1 MKPQEKRQRMKLN
14 EKTMQKIGVVV
25 TLAVLANLLW
35 GSAAPVIKI
44 GYRLLQ
50 IRTDHIPSL
59 ILFAGTR
66 FTLAGVLAVLLGS
79 LLGGKLLLP
88 KKSSL
93 SKIGVLAMLQTV
105 IQYTFFYI
113 GCAHASGVKVSI
125 VVATNVFV
133 GILIS
138 SLLYRQEKL
147 TGRKLTGCLI
157 GFAGVVLV
165 NLSSAGGLDFQMSF
179 AGEGCILLSTVAYA
193 FSYVTM
199 KSYSKT
205 EDPVMLS
212 GYQFILGGLIMIVI
226 GLAFGGRLGTVNG
239 PGLLLLV
246 YLALVSAVAY
256 SVWSLLMKYNPVS
269 RVSVFG
275 FMNPVFGVLL
285 SALLL
290 GESGQAFG
298 TQGLIALALVCTG
311 ILVVNRGKKEE

>member
-1 MKPQEKRQRMKLN
+1 MKIN
-14 EKTMQKIGVVV
+14 EKTMQKTGVVV
-25 TLAVLANLLW
+25 LLAVLANLLW
-35 GSAAPVIKI
+35 GSAAPCIKI
-44 GYRLLQ
+44 GYELLK
-50 IRTDHIPSL
+50 IPADHTPTL
-59 ILFAGTR
+59 ILFAGCR
-66 FTLAGVLAVLLGS
+66 FALAGVLAVLLGS
-79 LLGGKLLLP
+79 MLSGRLLLP
-88 KKSSL
+88 QKSSL
-93 SKIGVLAMLQTV
+93 PKIGVLSMLQTV

-113 GCAHASGVKVSI
+113 GCAHATGVKVSI

-133 GILIS
+133 GIIVS
-138 SLLYRQEKL
+138 SLLFRQEKL
-147 TGRKLTGCLI
+147 SGRKMIGCLI

-199 KSYSKT
+199 KHYSKS

-212 GYQFILGGLIMIVI
+212 GYQFILGGVIMIVM
-226 GLAFGGRLGTVNG
+226 GLCFGGRLSEVNL
-239 PGLLLLV
+239 PGMLLLV

-256 SVWSLLMKYNPVS
+256 SVWSLLLKYNPVS
-269 RVSVFG
+269 KVTIFG

-298 TQGLIALALVCTG
+298 ANGLIALALVCVG
-311 ILVVNRGKKEE
+311 IIVVNRSKVQQD

>member
-1 MKPQEKRQRMKLN
+1 MKLN
-14 EKTMQKIGVVV
+14 EKTMQKPLVVV
-25 TLAVLANLLW
+25 ALAGLSNLLW
-35 GSAAPVIKI
+35 SSAAPVIKI

-93 SKIGVLAMLQTV
+93 SKIGVLALLQTV

-113 GCAHASGVKVSI
+113 GCAHASGIKVSI
-125 VVATNVFV
+125 VAATNVFV
-133 GILIS
+133 GIIIS

-147 TGRKLTGCLI
+147 TGRKLIGCLI

-165 NLSSAGGLDFQMSF
+165 NLSSAGGLDFQMSI

-212 GYQFILGGLIMIVI
+212 GYQFVLGGLIMILI
-226 GLAFGGRLGTVNG
+226 GLVFGGRLGTVNL

-269 RVSVFG
+269 RVSIFG

-298 TQGLIALALVCTG
+298 AQGLIALALVCTG
-311 ILVVNRGKKEE
+311 ILTVNWGEKE

>member
-1 MKPQEKRQRMKLN
+1 MKLN
-14 EKTMQKIGVVV
+14 EKTMQKTIVVV
-25 TLAVLANLLW
+25 ALALLANLLW

-105 IQYTFFYI
+105 IQYTFFYV

-133 GILIS
+133 GIIIS

-147 TGRKLTGCLI
+147 SGRKLIGCLI
-157 GFAGVVLV
+157 GFAGV
-165 NLSSAGGLDFQMSF
+165 
-179 AGEGCILLSTVAYA
+179 ST
-193 FSYVTM
+193 
-199 KSYSKT
+199 
-205 EDPVMLS
+205 L
-212 GYQFILGGLIMIVI
+212 
-226 GLAFGGRLGTVNG
+226 R
-239 PGLLLLV
+239 
-246 YLALVSAVAY
+246 
-256 SVWSLLMKYNPVS
+256 
-269 RVSVFG
+269 
-275 FMNPVFGVLL
+275 
-285 SALLL
+285 
-290 GESGQAFG
+290 
-298 TQGLIALALVCTG
+298 
-311 ILVVNRGKKEE
+311 

>member
-1 MKPQEKRQRMKLN
+1 MKLN
-14 EKTMQKIGVVV
+14 EKTMQKTIVVV
-25 TLAVLANLLW
+25 ALALLANLLW

-133 GILIS
+133 GIIIS

-147 TGRKLTGCLI
+147 SGRKLIGCLI

-165 NLSSAGGLDFQMSF
+165 NLSSAGGLDLQMSF

-199 KSYSKT
+199 KSYSRT

-212 GYQFILGGLIMIVI
+212 GYQFILGGLIMIAI

-298 TQGLIALALVCTG
+298 AQGLIALALVCTG
-311 ILVVNRGKKEE
+311 ILVVNRGKKEENQ